1 MIIWVPNSNVASY
14 ENSNPSEET
23 RGPFLLSPQLR
34 DICKVLPSSPR
45 HVTDTL
51 VSYMGTE
58 ICTQLPD
65 LLVHKASPETLSP
78 AAPPHTLSPSPHPCP
93 SLSSLPRLEMNTQ
106 GSFENRKLKMAGPL
120 SL

>member
-45 HVTDTL
+45 HVTLWSVTWVQRYAPNFQTSWFIKPPLKLCPQPHHPTL
-51 VSYMGTE
+51 FLFPPCCHKIVSLFFFRLKTSFNQSLKE
-58 ICTQLPD
+58 
-65 LLVHKASPETLSP
+65 
-78 AAPPHTLSPSPHPCP
+78 HPLN
-93 SLSSLPRLEMNTQ
+93 SKY
-106 GSFENRKLKMAGPL
+106 F
-120 SL
+120 